1 MPLSFEI
8 NFVKRQL
15 ILSCKEQ
22 ELFFFLIEQ
31 ELYLGVLE
39 ITIRETQISIKL
51 KECSGKQMGQE
62 LIKAKDGFVKGF
74 LKEL

>member
-8 NFVKRQL
+8 NFVKQQL

-22 ELFFFLIEQ
+22 ELFFFFIEQ

>member
-22 ELFFFLIEQ
+22 ELFFFFIEQ

>member
-15 ILSCKEQ
+15 VLSCKEQ
-22 ELFFFLIEQ
+22 ELFFFFFRARALF
-31 ELYLGVLE
+31 GVLE
-39 ITIRETQISIKL
+39 ITIRETQIPIKL

-62 LIKAKDGFVKGF
+62 LIKAKDGFVKVF
-74 LKEL
+74 LQEL